1 MSGYDYIIVGAGS
14 AGCVLAN
21 RLSED
26 EAPTVLLLEAGGR
39 DWHPYIHMPL
49 GMRRLSPHPTLNWNL
64 ATEPEPH
71 CNGRTIFIPR
81 GKVLGGTSSINA
93 MLYARG
99 HPLDYDEWRQMGLA
113 GWGYDDVLPYF
124 KRSENSWRGETAHH
138 GAAGPLAVSPARQSS
153 PLYELFTAAAGKLG
167 FGASSDYNGAAPE

>member
-26 EAPTVLLLEAGGR
+26 GRASVLLLEAGGR
-39 DWHPYIHMPL
+39 DWHPYIHTPL
-49 GMRRLSPHPTLNWNL
+49 GMRRLSPHKDLNWDF
-64 ATEPEPH
+64 ATEPEPQ
-71 CNGRTIFIPR
+71 CNGRQIFIPR

-99 HPLDYDEWRQMGLA
+99 HPLD
-113 GWGYDDVLPYF
+113 
-124 KRSENSWRGETAHH
+124 
-138 GAAGPLAVSPARQSS
+138 
-153 PLYELFTAAAGKLG
+153 
-167 FGASSDYNGAAPE
+167 

>member
-1 MSGYDYIIVGAGS
+1 MPDRSFDYVIVGAGS

-26 EAPTVLLLEAGGR
+26 RGAKVLLLEAGGR

-49 GMRRLSPHPTLNWNL
+49 AMRRLSPHRRINWDF

-71 CNGRTIFIPR
+71 CGNRRIDIPR

-93 MLYARG
+93 MIYARG
-99 HPLDYDEWRQMGLA
+99 HPADYDE
-113 GWGYDDVLPYF
+113 
-124 KRSENSWRGETAHH
+124 
-138 GAAGPLAVSPARQSS
+138 
-153 PLYELFTAAAGKLG
+153 
-167 FGASSDYNGAAPE
+167 